1 MCIFCKIANG
11 EIPSN
16 KVYETDKV
24 VAFYDLEPQAP
35 SHILIIPKQHIACA
49 ADIDSSNS
57 AVMADV
63 FEAASE
69 IAKKLS
75 IDSFRLVNNCGE
87 KAGQSVMHLHFH
99 MLSGRD
105 FAWPPG

>member
-1 MCIFCKIANG
+1 MCIFCKIVNG

-16 KVYETDKV
+16 KVYENDKV
-24 VAFYDLEPQAP
+24 LAFYDLEPQAP
-35 SHILIIPKQHIACA
+35 THILIIPKQHIACA
-49 ADIDSSNS
+49 ADIHSSNS

-75 IDSFRLVNNCGE
+75 LDRFRLVNNCGE

-105 FAWPPG
+105 FTWPPG

>member
-1 MCIFCKIANG
+1 MGHGKTDEING
-11 EIPSN
+11 AAIGGSDG
-16 KVYETDKV
+16 YEKPRG
-24 VAFYDLEPQAP
+24 EEQ
-35 SHILIIPKQHIACA
+35 QRACA

-57 AVMADV
+57 AVMADL

-75 IDSFRLVNNCGE
+75 LDSFRLVNNCGE
-87 KAGQSVMHLHFH
+87 KAGQSVMHLNFH

-105 FAWPPG
+105 FTWPPG

>member
-1 MCIFCKIANG
+1 MCIFCKIVNG

-16 KVYETDKV
+16 KVYENDKV
-24 VAFYDLEPQAP
+24 LAFYDLEPQAP
-35 SHILIIPKQHIACA
+35 THILIIPKQHIACA

-57 AVMADV
+57 AVMADL

-69 IAKKLS
+69 IAKQLN

-105 FAWPPG
+105 FTWPPG

>member
-57 AVMADV
+57 AVMADI
-63 FEAASE
+63 FEAASA
-69 IAKKLS
+69 IAKELS